1 MRWDIPPIGWWEAEH
16 VGDRWRCEVARGE
29 VRPTWLDPGDGGQ
42 DDLDPGEGG
51 EDDDLSVL
59 MMTLITMVVMTIV
72 MTIMRMRRMLMRIK
86 MRIMGYN

>member
-1 MRWDIPPIGWWEAEH
+1 MRWDIPPIRWWEAEH
-16 VGDRWRCEVARGE
+16 VGDRWRGEVARGE
-29 VRPTWLDPGDGGQ
+29 VRPTWLDPGDGG
-42 DDLDPGEGG
+42 
-51 EDDDLSVL
+51 EDDDLLVL

>member
-29 VRPTWLDPGDGGQ
+29 VWPAW
-42 DDLDPGEGG
+42 LDPGEGG
-51 EDDDLSVL
+51 EDDDLLVL